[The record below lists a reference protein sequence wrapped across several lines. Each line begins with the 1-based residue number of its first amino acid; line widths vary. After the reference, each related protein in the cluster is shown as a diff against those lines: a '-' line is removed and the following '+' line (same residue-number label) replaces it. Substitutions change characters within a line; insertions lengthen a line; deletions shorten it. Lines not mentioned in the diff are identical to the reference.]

1 MANEKKINAIADAEQ
16 AGLYY
21 SSNTEEGFTR
31 KIEGENQINLES
43 IDFKDIPSGFQFKKI
58 GDLKK
63 DFSVCNI
70 IGFKDPSGNFVIN
83 PKDDTEIIP
92 NCKLIVLGS
101 AEEILKLNQIFGIEH

>member
-1 MANEKKINAIADAEQ
+1 MVTKIKKPPCLAIVPMKAV
-16 AGLYY
+16 
-21 SSNTEEGFTR
+21 
-31 KIEGENQINLES
+31 
-43 IDFKDIPSGFQFKKI
+43 
-58 GDLKK
+58 KK